1 MNKIKKG
8 DQVIVISG
16 RDKGKS
22 GQILKIQDD
31 GRALVNDINLV
42 KKHTKPNPM
51 AGVTGGILKKE
62 APIQLSNLAILN
74 PKTQTNKYHCTP
86 DLRTDVLF
94 RGSCTCNLPTPNGYN
109 AAQTLYDK
117 FASDEV
123 NIE

>member
-42 KKHTKPNPM
+42 KT
-51 AGVTGGILKKE
+51 TLSL
-62 APIQLSNLAILN
+62 IQW
-74 PKTQTNKYHCTP
+74 
-86 DLRTDVLF
+86 RV
-94 RGSCTCNLPTPNGYN
+94 
-109 AAQTLYDK
+109 
-117 FASDEV
+117 
-123 NIE
+123 